1 MAPAHAT
8 ANTRDGPSHAD
19 SGRLPTSNPEI
30 PMTIEKIEHPES
42 NPDPITGAP
51 GAHPVGV
58 GLGAAAGGIAA
69 GAAAGTLA
77 AGPIGT
83 VVGAAIGAVVGG
95 LAGKGAA
102 ESMNPTQDLPSHRET
117 DLRLGI
123 GARTDDRAGEPVAE
137 QRYSAARPAI
147 DTSDGVTNG
156 GFSGQ

>member
-1 MAPAHAT
+1 MLQYCPMRLLPVEWWSDNVILEIRMAT
-8 ANTRDGPSHAD
+8 EKDER
-19 SGRLPTSNPEI
+19 PE
-30 PMTIEKIEHPES
+30 T

-102 ESMNPTQDLPSHRET
+102 ESMNPTRDSPLDREIDMRVAAGGET
-117 DLRLGI
+117 
-123 GARTDDRAGEPVAE
+123 RAPMLEA
-137 QRYSAARPAI
+137 
-147 DTSDGVTNG
+147 VTR
-156 GFSGQ
+156 QTE

>member
-1 MAPAHAT
+1 MLQYCPMRLLPVEWWSDNVILEIRMAT
-8 ANTRDGPSHAD
+8 EKDER
-19 SGRLPTSNPEI
+19 PE
-30 PMTIEKIEHPES
+30 T

-102 ESMNPTQDLPSHRET
+102 ESVNPTQDLPEHREN
-117 DLRLGI
+117 DLRLGT
-123 GARTDDRAGEPVAE
+123 GAE
-137 QRYSAARPAI
+137 I
-147 DTSDGVTNG
+147 
-156 GFSGQ
+156 